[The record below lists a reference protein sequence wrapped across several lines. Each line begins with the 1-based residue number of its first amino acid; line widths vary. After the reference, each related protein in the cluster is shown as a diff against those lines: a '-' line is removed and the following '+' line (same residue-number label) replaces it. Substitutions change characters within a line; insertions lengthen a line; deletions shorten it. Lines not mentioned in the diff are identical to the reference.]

1 MGKRGS
7 GEERLIHLDPSSYPF
22 SHFLLSLFQQFTFSS
37 FSCKFDPSGESIM
50 LYLSQVLSRPIRDL
64 EGESVASIK
73 DVIVRLGEEDHPQVT
88 GLVARYRRRDFF
100 VSRWRITEFNEL
112 GVRLNSDILDL
123 RPFVRR
129 EGEVLLARNVLDK
142 QLIDVDGKRVVR
154 VNDVQIIEAAGQWRV
169 TGADVSLQG
178 LWRRLAPAGFR
189 GTRRPVEVIDWSD
202 VGYLAT
208 DAATVQL
215 KSASGKLA
223 RLHPVEIARL
233 AEALSYH
240 HGSEVVESLDDETAA
255 ETLEEMPAAQQARI
269 LADMDEER
277 AADILEWMSPDEA
290 ADVLGDL
297 PEEKAEELLG
307 LMEGEEQADVAE
319 LLPYEDDTAGGLMTT
334 EFVTLPRELTV
345 GEALARLREMAETP
359 NMIYY
364 LYVVEAEGS
373 WKLIGVIA
381 LRSLIL
387 ADPEAPLANVMRSEF
402 QSAHPDEPGKEVAH
416 RIAEYN
422 LLALPVIDRSGD
434 ILGIITVDDAMEI
447 LLPKDWRQRLPRL
460 FS

>member
-1 MGKRGS
+1 
-7 GEERLIHLDPSSYPF
+7 
-22 SHFLLSLFQQFTFSS
+22 
-37 FSCKFDPSGESIM
+37 M
-50 LYLSQVLSRPIRDL
+50 LYLSQVLGRPIRDL
-64 EGESVASIK
+64 EGLRVATIK
-73 DVIVRLGEEDHPQVT
+73 DIIVRLGDDDHPPVT

-100 VSRWRITEFNEL
+100 LSRWRITELKER
-112 GVRLNSDILDL
+112 GARLNSDILDL
-123 RPFVRR
+123 RPFLRR
-129 EGEVLLARNVLDK
+129 ENEVLLARDVLDK

-154 VNDVQIIEAAGQWRV
+154 INDVQIIQAADDWRV

-178 LWRRLAPAGFR
+178 LWRRLAPAGFV
-189 GTRRPVEVIDWSD
+189 GTRKPIEVIDWAD

-215 KSASGKLA
+215 KSSSGKLS

-240 HGSEVVESLDDETAA
+240 HGSEVVEALDDETAA
-255 ETLEEMPAAQQARI
+255 ETLEEMPAERQARI
-269 LADMDEER
+269 LGDMDEER

-307 LMEGEEQADVAE
+307 LMEDEEQADVAE

-334 EFVTLPRELTV
+334 EFVTLPRQLTV

-364 LYVVEAEGS
+364 LYVVEREES
-373 WKLIGVIA
+373 WKLVGVIA

-387 ADPEAPLANVMRSEF
+387 SDPSAPLEEVMRTEF
-402 QSAHPDEPGKEVAH
+402 QSAHPDETANDIAH
-416 RIAEYN
+416 QMAEYN
-422 LLALPVIDRSGD
+422 LLALPVVDEVGD

-447 LLPKDWRQRLPRL
+447 LLPRDWRQRLPRL
-460 FS
+460 FG

>member
-1 MGKRGS
+1 
-7 GEERLIHLDPSSYPF
+7 
-22 SHFLLSLFQQFTFSS
+22 
-37 FSCKFDPSGESIM
+37 M
-50 LYLSQVLSRPIRDL
+50 LYLSQVLGRPIRDL
-64 EGESVASIK
+64 EGERVATVK
-73 DVIVRLGEEDHPQVT
+73 DVIVRLGEDDHPPVM
-88 GLVARYRRRDFF
+88 GLVARFGRREFF
-100 VSRWRITEFNEL
+100 LSRWRITELNEQ
-112 GVRLNSDILDL
+112 GARLNSDKLNL
-123 RPFVRR
+123 KPFVRR
-129 EGEVLLARNVLDK
+129 EGEVLLARDVLDK

-154 VNDVQIIEAAGQWRV
+154 VNDVQLIEAAGDLRV

-178 LWRRLAPAGFR
+178 LYRRLAPGGFF
-189 GTRRPVEVIDWSD
+189 GTRKPVEVLDWAD

-215 KSASGKLA
+215 KSSSGKLA

-233 AEALSYH
+233 AESLSYH
-240 HGSEVVESLDDETAA
+240 HGFEVVESLDDETAA
-255 ETLEEMPAAQQARI
+255 ETLEEMPAERQARI
-269 LADMDEER
+269 LGNMDGER

-307 LMEGEEQADVAE
+307 LMDDEEQADVAE

-334 EFVTLPRELTV
+334 EFVTLPHKLTV

-364 LYVVEAEGS
+364 LYVVEAENS
-373 WKLIGVIA
+373 WKLVGVIA

-387 ADPEAPLANVMRSEF
+387 AEPAMPLAEVMRTEF
-402 QSAHPDEPGKEVAH
+402 QSAHPDEAAAEVAQ

-422 LLALPVIDRSGD
+422 LLALPVMDETGD

-460 FS
+460 FA

>member
-1 MGKRGS
+1 
-7 GEERLIHLDPSSYPF
+7 
-22 SHFLLSLFQQFTFSS
+22 
-37 FSCKFDPSGESIM
+37 M
-50 LYLSQVLSRPIRDL
+50 LYLSQVLGRPIRDL
-64 EGESVASIK
+64 EGERVATVK
-73 DVIVRLGEEDHPQVT
+73 DIIVRLGEDDHPPVT

-100 VSRWRITEFNEL
+100 MSRWRMKDL
-112 GVRLNSDILDL
+112 GLGGVRLNSDILDL

-129 EGEVLLARNVLDK
+129 EGEVLLAKDVLDK

-154 VNDVQIIEAAGQWRV
+154 VNDVQIIEAAGEWRV

-178 LWRRLAPAGFR
+178 LWRRLAPSGFV
-189 GTRRPVEVIDWSD
+189 GTNKTVEVLDWAD

-215 KSASGKLA
+215 KSSSGKLA

-255 ETLEEMPAAQQARI
+255 ETLEEMPAERQARI
-269 LADMDEER
+269 LGDMDQER

-297 PEEKAEELLG
+297 PEEKAEELLL
-307 LMEGEEQADVAE
+307 LMEHEEQADVAE

-364 LYVVEAEGS
+364 LYVVEFEGS
-373 WKLIGVIA
+373 WKLAGVIA
-381 LRSLIL
+381 LRGLIL
-387 ADPEAPLANVMRSEF
+387 ADPSMPLEEMMRTEF
-402 QSAHPDEPGKEVAH
+402 QKAEADEPAKDVAQ

-422 LLALPVIDRSGD
+422 LLALPVVDDAGD

-460 FS
+460 FG

>member
-1 MGKRGS
+1 
-7 GEERLIHLDPSSYPF
+7 
-22 SHFLLSLFQQFTFSS
+22 
-37 FSCKFDPSGESIM
+37 M
-50 LYLSQVLSRPIRDL
+50 LYLSQVLGRPIRDL
-64 EGESVASIK
+64 EGERVATIK
-73 DVIVRLGEEDHPQVT
+73 DVIVRLGEHDHPPVT
-88 GLVARYRRRDFF
+88 GVVARYRRRDFF
-100 VSRWRITEFNEL
+100 LSRWRITDL
-112 GVRLNSDILDL
+112 SDRGVRLDSDILDL

-129 EGEVLLARNVLDK
+129 ESEVLLARDVLDK

-154 VNDVQIIEAAGQWRV
+154 VNDVQLIEAGGDWRV

-178 LWRRLAPAGFR
+178 LWRRLAPAGLI
-189 GTRRPVEVIDWSD
+189 GSKKAVEVLDWSD

-208 DAATVQL
+208 DASTVQL
-215 KSASGKLA
+215 KSSSGKLA

-255 ETLEEMPAAQQARI
+255 ETLEEMPAERQVRI
-269 LADMDEER
+269 IGDMDEER

-307 LMEGEEQADVAE
+307 LMEDQEQADVAE

-334 EFVTLPRELTV
+334 EFVTLPRDLTA
-345 GEALARLREMAETP
+345 GAALARLREMAETP

-364 LYVVEAEGS
+364 LYVVEGEGS
-373 WKLIGVIA
+373 WSLVGVIA
-381 LRSLIL
+381 LRNLIL
-387 ADPEAPLANVMRSEF
+387 ADQEMPLAEVMRTDI
-402 QSAHPDEPGKEVAH
+402 QTAGPNEPAKEVAQ

-422 LLALPVIDRSGD
+422 LLALPVVDEAGD

-447 LLPKDWRQRLPRL
+447 LLPKDWRQRLPK
-460 FS
+460 FIG

>member
-1 MGKRGS
+1 
-7 GEERLIHLDPSSYPF
+7 
-22 SHFLLSLFQQFTFSS
+22 
-37 FSCKFDPSGESIM
+37 M
-50 LYLSQVLSRPIRDL
+50 LYLSQVLGRPIRDL
-64 EGESVASIK
+64 EGERVATIK
-73 DVIVRLGEEDHPQVT
+73 DVIVRLGEHDHPPVT
-88 GLVARYRRRDFF
+88 GVVARYRRRDFF
-100 VSRWRITEFNEL
+100 LPRWRITAL
-112 GVRLNSDILDL
+112 SDRGVRLNSDILDL

-129 EGEVLLARNVLDK
+129 EGEVLLARDVLDK

-154 VNDVQIIEAAGQWRV
+154 VNDVQLIEAGGDWRV

-178 LWRRLAPAGFR
+178 LWRRLAPAGLMGSSR
-189 GTRRPVEVIDWSD
+189 AVEVLDWSD

-215 KSASGKLA
+215 KSSSGKLA

-255 ETLEEMPAAQQARI
+255 ETLEEMPSERQARI
-269 LADMDEER
+269 IGDMDEER

-307 LMEGEEQADVAE
+307 LMEDQEQADVAE

-334 EFVTLPRELTV
+334 EFVTLPRDLTS

-364 LYVVEAEGS
+364 LYVVEGEGS
-373 WKLIGVIA
+373 WSLVGVIA
-381 LRSLIL
+381 LRNLIL
-387 ADPEAPLANVMRSEF
+387 ADEQMPLADVMRTDI
-402 QSAHPDEPGKEVAH
+402 QTAHPKEPANEVAQ

-422 LLALPVIDRSGD
+422 LLALPVVDETGD

-447 LLPKDWRQRLPRL
+447 LLPKDWRQRLPK
-460 FS
+460 FIG

>member
-1 MGKRGS
+1 
-7 GEERLIHLDPSSYPF
+7 
-22 SHFLLSLFQQFTFSS
+22 
-37 FSCKFDPSGESIM
+37 M
-50 LYLSQVLSRPIRDL
+50 LYLSQVLGRPIRDL
-64 EGESVASIK
+64 EGERVATVK
-73 DVIVRLGEEDHPQVT
+73 DVIVRLGADDHPPVT

-100 VSRWRITEFNEL
+100 LSRWRITELNQH

-129 EGEVLLARNVLDK
+129 ESEVLLARDVLDK

-154 VNDVQIIEAAGQWRV
+154 VNDVQIIEAAGDWRV

-178 LWRRLAPAGFR
+178 LWRRLAPAGFA
-189 GTRRPVEVIDWSD
+189 GTKAPVEVLDWAD

-215 KSASGKLA
+215 KSSSDKLA

-255 ETLEEMPAAQQARI
+255 ETLEEMPAERQAKI
-269 LADMDEER
+269 LGDMDQER

-307 LMEGEEQADVAE
+307 LMEDDEQADVVE

-334 EFVTLPRELTV
+334 EFVTLPRALTV

-364 LYVVEAEGS
+364 LYVVDEENS
-373 WKLIGVIA
+373 WKLVGVIA

-387 ADPEAPLANVMRSEF
+387 ADPSAPLEEVMRTEF
-402 QSAHPDEPGKEVAH
+402 QQADPSEPAQEVAH
-416 RIAEYN
+416 RMAEYN
-422 LLALPVIDRSGD
+422 LLALPVVEDTGD

-460 FS
+460 FG

>member
-1 MGKRGS
+1 
-7 GEERLIHLDPSSYPF
+7 
-22 SHFLLSLFQQFTFSS
+22 
-37 FSCKFDPSGESIM
+37 M
-50 LYLSQVLSRPIRDL
+50 LYLSQVLGRPIRDL
-64 EGESVASIK
+64 EGERVATIK
-73 DVIVRLGEEDHPQVT
+73 DVIVRLGEEDHPPVA
-88 GLVARYRRRDFF
+88 GFVARYRRRDFF
-100 VSRWRITEFNEL
+100 MPRWRISEFNEQ
-112 GVRLNSDILDL
+112 GARLNADILDL

-129 EGEVLLARNVLDK
+129 ENEVLLARDVLDK

-154 VNDVQIIEAAGQWRV
+154 VNDVQLIEAGKEWRV

-178 LWRRLAPAGFR
+178 LWRRLLPVGFV
-189 GTRRPVEVIDWSD
+189 GTNRPVEVIDWAD

-215 KSASGKLA
+215 KSSSDKLA

-240 HGSEVVESLDDETAA
+240 HGSEIVEALDDETAA
-255 ETLEEMPAAQQARI
+255 ETLEEMPAERQARI
-269 LADMDEER
+269 IGDMDEER

-334 EFVTLPRELTV
+334 EFVTLPRDLTV

-364 LYVVEAEGS
+364 LYVVEREDS
-373 WKLIGVIA
+373 WKLLGVIA

-387 ADPEAPLANVMRSEF
+387 ADPGVPLEEVMRDDF
-402 QSAHPDEPGKEVAH
+402 QKAHPDDSAREVAQK
-416 RIAEYN
+416 IAEYN
-422 LLALPVIDRSGD
+422 LLALPVLDEASD
-434 ILGIITVDDAMEI
+434 ILGIVTVDDAMEI
-447 LLPKDWRQRLPRL
+447 LLPKGWRQRLPRL

>member
-1 MGKRGS
+1 
-7 GEERLIHLDPSSYPF
+7 
-22 SHFLLSLFQQFTFSS
+22 
-37 FSCKFDPSGESIM
+37 M

-64 EGESVASIK
+64 EGERVATIK
-73 DVIVRLGEEDHPQVT
+73 DVIVRLGKEDHPPLI
-88 GLVARYRRRDFF
+88 GLLARYRRRDFF
-100 VSRWRITEFNEL
+100 VSRWRITEFNEQ
-112 GVRLNSDILDL
+112 GARLNSDILDL

-129 EGEVLLARNVLDK
+129 DGEVLLARNVLDK
-142 QLIDVDGKRVVR
+142 QLIDVNGKRVVR
-154 VNDVQIIEAAGQWRV
+154 VNDVQIIHAADEWRV

-178 LWRRLAPAGFR
+178 LWRRLAPPGLM
-189 GTRRPVEVIDWSD
+189 GTRKPVEVIDWSN

-208 DAATVQL
+208 DEATVRL
-215 KSASGKLA
+215 KSSSDKLA

-255 ETLEEMPAAQQARI
+255 ETLEEMPAERQARI
-269 LADMDEER
+269 LGDMDEER

-307 LMEGEEQADVAE
+307 LMDDQEQAEVAE

-334 EFVTLPRELTV
+334 EFVTLPRELTAA
-345 GEALARLREMAETP
+345 EALARLREMAQTP

-364 LYVVEAEGS
+364 LYVVEGEGS
-373 WKLIGVIA
+373 WQLSGVIA

-387 ADPEAPLANVMRSEF
+387 ADPQAPLDEVMRSEF
-402 QSAHPDEPGKEVAH
+402 QTAHPDEPAREVAQ

-422 LLALPVIDRSGD
+422 LLALPVVDQAGD

-460 FS
+460 FG

>member
-1 MGKRGS
+1 
-7 GEERLIHLDPSSYPF
+7 
-22 SHFLLSLFQQFTFSS
+22 
-37 FSCKFDPSGESIM
+37 M
-50 LYLSQVLSRPIRDL
+50 LYLSQVLGRPIRDL
-64 EGESVASIK
+64 EGERVATIK
-73 DVIVRLGEEDHPQVT
+73 DVIVRLGEEDHPPVA

-100 VSRWRITEFNEL
+100 LSRWRISEFNEQ
-112 GVRLNSDILDL
+112 GARLNADILDL

-129 EGEVLLARNVLDK
+129 ENEVLLARDVLDK

-154 VNDVQIIEAAGQWRV
+154 VNDVQLIDVGKDWRV

-178 LWRRLAPAGFR
+178 LWRRLLPAGFV
-189 GTRRPVEVIDWSD
+189 GSGRPVEVIDWAD

-215 KSASGKLA
+215 KSSSDKLA

-233 AEALSYH
+233 TEALSYH
-240 HGSEVVESLDDETAA
+240 HGSEIVEALDDETAA
-255 ETLEEMPAAQQARI
+255 ETLEEMPAERQARI
-269 LADMDEER
+269 IGDMDEER

-334 EFVTLPRELTV
+334 EFVTLPRDLTV
-345 GEALARLREMAETP
+345 GEALMRLREMAETP

-364 LYVVEAEGS
+364 LYVVEREES
-373 WKLIGVIA
+373 WKLVGVIA

-387 ADPEAPLANVMRSEF
+387 ADPDVPLEEVMRDDF
-402 QSAHPDEPGKEVAH
+402 QMAQPDDAAQGVAQK
-416 RIAEYN
+416 IAEYN
-422 LLALPVIDRSGD
+422 LLALPVLDEAGD
-434 ILGIITVDDAMEI
+434 ILGIVTVDDAMEM
-447 LLPKDWRQRLPRL
+447 LLPKGWRQRLPRL
-460 FS
+460 FA

>member
-1 MGKRGS
+1 
-7 GEERLIHLDPSSYPF
+7 
-22 SHFLLSLFQQFTFSS
+22 
-37 FSCKFDPSGESIM
+37 M
-50 LYLSQVLSRPIRDL
+50 LYLSQVLGRPIRDL
-64 EGESVASIK
+64 EGERVATVK
-73 DVIVRLGEEDHPQVT
+73 DVIVRLGSDEHPPVT

-100 VSRWRITEFNEL
+100 LSRWRMTELNEY

-129 EGEVLLARNVLDK
+129 ENEVLLARDVLDK

-154 VNDVQIIEAAGQWRV
+154 VNDVQIIEAAGDYRV

-178 LWRRLAPAGFR
+178 LWRRLAPAGFA
-189 GTRRPVEVIDWSD
+189 GTKKPVEVLDWAD

-215 KSASGKLA
+215 KSSSDKLA

-255 ETLEEMPAAQQARI
+255 ETLEEMPAERQAKI
-269 LADMDEER
+269 LADMDQER

-307 LMEGEEQADVAE
+307 LMEHDEQADVAE

-334 EFVTLPRELTV
+334 EFVTLPRALTV
-345 GEALARLREMAETP
+345 GEALARLREMAQTP

-364 LYVVEAEGS
+364 LYVVETEDS
-373 WKLIGVIA
+373 WRLLGVIA

-387 ADPEAPLANVMRSEF
+387 ADPSAPLEEVMRTEF
-402 QSAHPDEPGKEVAH
+402 QQADPSEPANEVAQ

-422 LLALPVIDRSGD
+422 LLALPVIDESGD

-460 FS
+460 FA

>member
-1 MGKRGS
+1 
-7 GEERLIHLDPSSYPF
+7 
-22 SHFLLSLFQQFTFSS
+22 
-37 FSCKFDPSGESIM
+37 M
-50 LYLSQVLSRPIRDL
+50 LYLSQVLGRAIRDL
-64 EGESVASIK
+64 EGLRVATVK
-73 DVIVRLGEEDHPQVT
+73 DVIVRLGENDHPPVT

-100 VSRWRITEFNEL
+100 LSRWRITELNQH
-112 GVRLNSDILDL
+112 GARLNSDILDL

-129 EGEVLLARNVLDK
+129 ESEVLLARDVLDK

-154 VNDVQIIEAAGQWRV
+154 VNDVQIIEAAGEWRV

-178 LWRRLAPAGFR
+178 LWRRLAPAGFA
-189 GTRRPVEVIDWSD
+189 GTRSPVEVLDWAD

-215 KSASGKLA
+215 KSKSDKLA

-255 ETLEEMPAAQQARI
+255 ETLEEMPAEHQARI
-269 LADMDEER
+269 LGDMDQER

-307 LMEGEEQADVAE
+307 LMEDEEQADVAE

-364 LYVVEAEGS
+364 LYVVEMENS
-373 WKLIGVIA
+373 WKLLGVIA

-387 ADPEAPLANVMRSEF
+387 ADPSVPLADVMRTEF
-402 QSAHPDEPGKEVAH
+402 QHASPHESSKEVAQ
-416 RIAEYN
+416 RMAEYN
-422 LLALPVIDRSGD
+422 LLALPVVDESGD

-447 LLPKDWRQRLPRL
+447 LLPKDWRHRLPRL
-460 FS
+460 FG